1 MNYHEWSGSK
11 AWGNWK
17 SEVQHR
23 REWGVLQ
30 GSGGQQAR
38 GAGIA
43 SSVENPSHPTECE
56 EREEEEQ

>member
-1 MNYHEWSGSK
+1 M
-11 AWGNWK
+11 WGNWK

-23 REWGVLQ
+23 RERGVLQ

-43 SSVENPSHPTECE
+43 SSVEDPSHPTERE
-56 EREEEEQ
+56 EREEEEQK